1 MDSDIRDCDRD
12 LQKIQSIENEFNFM
26 QLTVSEKQKQ
36 AREMQSRMR
45 VGEGPQSMFEE
56 KERELQKMR
65 ETHETTMVRLKD
77 RRSGIEEAMRGL
89 RDQAQQ
95 TQVEVNRLR
104 GQMLNNKRVI
114 EETAGTRNR
123 LMQGIRD
130 LSVSYSSLVSSNLLK
145 KQSNLTLEDIRKE
158 IDNLK
163 LSKDSKDS

>member
-1 MDSDIRDCDRD
+1 
-12 LQKIQSIENEFNFM
+12 
-26 QLTVSEKQKQ
+26 
-36 AREMQSRMR
+36 MR

-77 RRSGIEEAMRGL
+77 RRSGIEEAMRSL

-95 TQVEVNRLR
+95 TQVEVNRFR

-123 LMQGIRD
+123 LM
-130 LSVSYSSLVSSNLLK
+130 
-145 KQSNLTLEDIRKE
+145 
-158 IDNLK
+158 
-163 LSKDSKDS
+163 

>member
-1 MDSDIRDCDRD
+1 
-12 LQKIQSIENEFNFM
+12 
-26 QLTVSEKQKQ
+26 
-36 AREMQSRMR
+36 
-45 VGEGPQSMFEE
+45 
-56 KERELQKMR
+56 
-65 ETHETTMVRLKD
+65 MVRLKD

-158 IDNLK
+158 IDMLK
-163 LSKDSKDS
+163 LSKDTKDS

>member
-1 MDSDIRDCDRD
+1 
-12 LQKIQSIENEFNFM
+12 
-26 QLTVSEKQKQ
+26 
-36 AREMQSRMR
+36 
-45 VGEGPQSMFEE
+45 
-56 KERELQKMR
+56 
-65 ETHETTMVRLKD
+65 
-77 RRSGIEEAMRGL
+77 MRGL

-158 IDNLK
+158 IDILK
-163 LSKDSKDS
+163 LSKDTKDS

>member
-1 MDSDIRDCDRD
+1 
-12 LQKIQSIENEFNFM
+12 
-26 QLTVSEKQKQ
+26 
-36 AREMQSRMR
+36 
-45 VGEGPQSMFEE
+45 
-56 KERELQKMR
+56 
-65 ETHETTMVRLKD
+65 
-77 RRSGIEEAMRGL
+77 
-89 RDQAQQ
+89 
-95 TQVEVNRLR
+95 
-104 GQMLNNKRVI
+104 MLNNKRVI

>member
-1 MDSDIRDCDRD
+1 
-12 LQKIQSIENEFNFM
+12 M

-77 RRSGIEEAMRGL
+77 RRNGIEEAMRGL

-104 GQMLNNKRVI
+104 G
-114 EETAGTRNR
+114 
-123 LMQGIRD
+123 
-130 LSVSYSSLVSSNLLK
+130 
-145 KQSNLTLEDIRKE
+145 
-158 IDNLK
+158 
-163 LSKDSKDS
+163 